1 MSSKLK
7 SMLAILIIY
16 LIVIIAGTAVY
27 LWLSFTLPLL
37 VRVLIADVTATLLIW
52 LFSLILKNASL
63 YDPYWSVI
71 PPVILFFVMMAEKTF
86 TLPLVVLLS
95 ALSLWAIRL
104 TYNWGKLWQDFSH
117 VDWRYENFK
126 KMAPRLYPLISFFG
140 IMLFPTLI
148 VFAQLIG
155 PLAMIEVQTAKLGV
169 YSVLGALTIISAT
182 ILQFVADSQ
191 MQTFKLDPSNKGKIM
206 QEGVWKHSRH
216 PNYLGEIFV
225 WWGTYLFTIDAF
237 GFSYFIIFPILMT
250 LMFRFISVPLLENKI
265 LRTRPEYNNYKQTAR
280 MFIPIKK

>member
-52 LFSLILKNASL
+52 LLSLILKNASL

-126 KMAPRLYPLISFFG
+126 KMAPRLYPLISLFG

>member
-1 MSSKLK
+1 MSSKLI

-52 LFSLILKNASL
+52 LLSLILKNASL

>member
-52 LFSLILKNASL
+52 LLSLILKNASL

-86 TLPLVVLLS
+86 TPPLVVLLS

>member
-52 LFSLILKNASL
+52 LLSLILKNASL

-237 GFSYFIIFPILMT
+237 GFSYFIIFPVLMT

>member
-7 SMLAILIIY
+7 SMLVILVIY
-16 LIVIIAGTAVY
+16 LLVIIGSVVVF
-27 LWLSFTLPLL
+27 LTLPTTLSLL
-37 VRVLIADVTATLLIW
+37 IRVLIADVIATMLIW
-52 LFSLILKNASL
+52 LLSLMLKNASL
-63 YDPYWSVI
+63 YYPYWSVI
-71 PPVILFFVMMAEKTF
+71 PPVILVLVMMAEKTF
-86 TLPLVVLLS
+86 TLPLVILLT

-126 KMAPRLYPLISFFG
+126 KMAPRLYPLVSFFG

-148 VFAQLIG
+148 VFAQLVG
-155 PLAMIEVQTAKLGV
+155 PLAMIKAQTATFGV
-169 YSVLGALTIISAT
+169 YSVLGAITMIGAT
-182 ILQFVADSQ
+182 LLQFVADSQ
-191 MQTFKLDPSNKGKIM
+191 MQTFKQDSKNKGKIM
-206 QEGVWKHSRH
+206 QEGVWKYSRH
-216 PNYLGEIFV
+216 PNYLGEILV

-265 LRTRPEYNNYKQTAR
+265 LSTRPAYKAYKETAR

>member
-1 MSSKLK
+1 
-7 SMLAILIIY
+7 MLAILIIY

-52 LFSLILKNASL
+52 LLSLILKNASL

>member
-16 LIVIIAGTAVY
+16 LIVIIVGTAVY

-52 LFSLILKNASL
+52 LLSLILKNASL

>member
-52 LFSLILKNASL
+52 LLSLILKNASL

>member
-7 SMLAILIIY
+7 SMLVILVIY
-16 LIVIIAGTAVY
+16 LLVIIGSVVVF
-27 LWLSFTLPLL
+27 LTLPTTLSLL
-37 VRVLIADVTATLLIW
+37 IRVLIADVIATMLIW
-52 LFSLILKNASL
+52 LLSLMLKNASL

-71 PPVILFFVMMAEKTF
+71 PPVILVLVMMAEKTF
-86 TLPLVVLLS
+86 TLPLVILLT

-126 KMAPRLYPLISFFG
+126 KMAPRLYPLVSFFG

-148 VFAQLIG
+148 VFAQLVG
-155 PLAMIEVQTAKLGV
+155 PLAMIKAQTATFGV
-169 YSVLGALTIISAT
+169 YSVLGAITMIGAT
-182 ILQFVADSQ
+182 LLQFVADSQ
-191 MQTFKLDPSNKGKIM
+191 MQTFKQDSKNKGKIM
-206 QEGVWKHSRH
+206 QEGVWKYSRH
-216 PNYLGEIFV
+216 PNYLGEILV

-265 LRTRPEYNNYKQTAR
+265 LSTRPAYKAYKETAR

>member
-7 SMLAILIIY
+7 SMLVILLIY
-16 LIVIIAGTAVY
+16 LFVIIAGIAVF
-27 LWLSFTLPLL
+27 LALPPTLPLL
-37 VRVLIADVTATLLIW
+37 VRVLIADVTATILIW
-52 LFSLILKNASL
+52 VLSLMLKNASL

-71 PPVILFFVMMAEKTF
+71 PPVILVLVMMVEKSF
-86 TLPLVVLLS
+86 TLPLVFLLTT
-95 ALSLWAIRL
+95 LSLWAIRL

-126 KMAPRLYPLISFFG
+126 KMAPRLYPLVSFFG

-148 VFAQLIG
+148 VFAQLVG
-155 PLAMIEVQTAKLGV
+155 PLAMIKAQTATLGV
-169 YSVLGALTIISAT
+169 YSVLGALIIIGAT
-182 ILQFVADSQ
+182 LLQFIADSQ
-191 MQTFKLDPSNKGKIM
+191 MQTFKQDPKNKGKIM
-206 QEGVWKHSRH
+206 QQGVWKYSRH
-216 PNYLGEIFV
+216 PNYLGEILV
-225 WWGTYLFTIDAF
+225 WWGTYLFTVDAF

-265 LRTRPEYNNYKQTAR
+265 LSTRPAYKAYKETAR